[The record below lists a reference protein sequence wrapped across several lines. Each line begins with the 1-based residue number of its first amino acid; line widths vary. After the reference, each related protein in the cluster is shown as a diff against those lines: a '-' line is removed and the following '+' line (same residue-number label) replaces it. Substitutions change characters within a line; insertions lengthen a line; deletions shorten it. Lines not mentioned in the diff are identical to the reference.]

1 MKQQNVRKVLLSRA
15 SAPCARGVA
24 LLLIC
29 VVLSAC
35 VEIKQSGRVVGHTA
49 RDVSREIGHG
59 SRDIA
64 REVSKGAKRIFQ
76 SAPEETP

>member
-1 MKQQNVRKVLLSRA
+1 MKQQNVRKASLSWA

-24 LLLIC
+24 LFLIC
-29 VVLSAC
+29 VALSAC
-35 VEIKQSGRVVGHTA
+35 VEIKQSGRIVGHTA
-49 RDVSREIGHG
+49 RDVGREIGHG

-64 REVSKGAKRIFQ
+64 REVSKGAKRLAK